1 MIVDIEYFDFNCVL
15 SVKTG
20 ENERGNYYAIDLIR
34 VELHDQDVSDLLTRE
49 ELDRLFRQYDLE
61 EVVLTDIELHLID
74 VNKTFSE
81 IEEGAIEKYCIE
93 YPIY

>member
-1 MIVDIEYFDFNCVL
+1 MIVEIEYWDFNCVL
-15 SVKTG
+15 RVVEE
-20 ENERGNYYAIDLIR
+20 ENERGKFYEIDLIR
-34 VELHDQDVSDLLTRE
+34 VELHDQDVSDLLFTE
-49 ELDRLFRQYDLE
+49 ELQHLHRKFDLE
-61 EVVLTDIELHLID
+61 EEAMTDAELHIVD

>member
-1 MIVDIEYFDFNCVL
+1 MIVDIEYWDFNCVL
-15 SVKTG
+15 KVVED
-20 ENERGNYYAIDLIR
+20 ENERGKFYDIDLLR
-34 VELHDQDVSDLLTRE
+34 VELNDQDVSDLLTRE

-93 YPIY
+93 NPIY

>member
-1 MIVDIEYFDFNCVL
+1 MIVDIEYWDFNCVL
-15 SVKTG
+15 RVVEE
-20 ENERGNYYAIDLIR
+20 ENERGKFYEIDLIR
-34 VELHDQDVSDLLTRE
+34 VELHDQDVSDLLFTE
-49 ELDRLFRQYDLE
+49 ELQHLHRKFDLE
-61 EVVLTDIELHLID
+61 EEAMTDAELHIVD

>member
-1 MIVDIEYFDFNCVL
+1 MIVDIEYYDFNCVL
-15 SVKTG
+15 RVVEG
-20 ENERGNYYAIDLIR
+20 ENERGKFYEIDLIR
-34 VELHDQDVSDLLTRE
+34 VELHDQDVSDLLFTE
-49 ELDRLFRQYDLE
+49 ELQHLHRKFDLE
-61 EVVLTDIELHLID
+61 EEAMTDAELHIVD